1 MQHSGILSNAGA
13 YRAPVALPALR
24 AADGR
29 WSILTET
36 EIRRQGFIQT
46 ARRFAAI
53 NQKLKT
59 VGKGKSLQERI
70 DERGKLSK
78 QVFGVEGY
86 LLLAGAG
93 GKNICAACVPLA
105 QAKDIVV
112 DQTLYWK
119 VITDQQEAWFQIGML
134 NSTALTTATLPFNPK
149 GDFSERHLHT
159 LPYRLMPAY
168 DAANANH
175 REISALAKELAII
188 AEGHCA
194 TDPYLADPAK
204 ALAARRR
211 KLRALLEESPPLQ
224 QLESFAATVL
234 KNAPV
239 ASPYSDGDRG

>member
-1 MQHSGILSNAGA
+1 
-13 YRAPVALPALR
+13 
-24 AADGR
+24 
-29 WSILTET
+29 
-36 EIRRQGFIQT
+36 
-46 ARRFAAI
+46 
-53 NQKLKT
+53 
-59 VGKGKSLQERI
+59 
-70 DERGKLSK
+70 
-78 QVFGVEGY
+78 
-86 LLLAGAG
+86 
-93 GKNICAACVPLA
+93 
-105 QAKDIVV
+105 
-112 DQTLYWK
+112 
-119 VITDQQEAWFQIGML
+119 
-134 NSTALTTATLPFNPK
+134 
-149 GDFSERHLHT
+149 
-159 LPYRLMPAY
+159 MPAY